1 MTNALYFRPLTFNI
15 QPVSENLFIYT
26 FLSVLIY
33 FEGGDPMKIR
43 IEIDDSLTEDEV
55 IIRCK
60 SVTDEITAIQKSIQ
74 DINSKTQRIIF
85 YKEEKEYYLSLDEIL
100 FFETD
105 SSKVSAH
112 TVDDVFQVHNRLY
125 ELEEILP
132 GYFVRVSKSSIINIH
147 HIRSMVR
154 NLAGASEVEF
164 AGSYK
169 KLYVSRSY
177 FKALQER
184 MENRRYIR

>member
-1 MTNALYFRPLTFNI
+1 
-15 QPVSENLFIYT
+15 
-26 FLSVLIY
+26 
-33 FEGGDPMKIR
+33 MKIR

-60 SVTDEITAIQKSIQ
+60 SVTDERTAIQKSIQ

-125 ELEEILP
+125 ELEEILQDIID
-132 GYFVRVSKSSIINIH
+132 GKFRTCFFVRFYRQNSCK
-147 HIRSMVR
+147 
-154 NLAGASEVEF
+154 LSE
-164 AGSYK
+164 
-169 KLYVSRSY
+169 
-177 FKALQER
+177 
-184 MENRRYIR
+184 